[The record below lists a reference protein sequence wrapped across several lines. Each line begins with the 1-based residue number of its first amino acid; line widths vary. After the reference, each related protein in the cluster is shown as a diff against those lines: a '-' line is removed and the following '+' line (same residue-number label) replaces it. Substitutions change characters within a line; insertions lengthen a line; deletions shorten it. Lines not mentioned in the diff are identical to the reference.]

1 MVKFCL
7 KNRFGIPYAIYECMC
22 KDCNWMGEFTAL
34 VPDDW
39 GDPRCCPECGCDDID
54 EFEDGIYENYI
65 TMPTE
70 WKFRQTESWLLICKL
85 IWKKIRRQK

>member
-1 MVKFCL
+1 MSCCDNQTTQKEHDKEHV
-7 KNRFGIPYAIYECMC
+7 GQ
-22 KDCNWMGEFTAL
+22 
-34 VPDDW
+34 
-39 GDPRCCPECGCDDID
+39 CPECGCDDID